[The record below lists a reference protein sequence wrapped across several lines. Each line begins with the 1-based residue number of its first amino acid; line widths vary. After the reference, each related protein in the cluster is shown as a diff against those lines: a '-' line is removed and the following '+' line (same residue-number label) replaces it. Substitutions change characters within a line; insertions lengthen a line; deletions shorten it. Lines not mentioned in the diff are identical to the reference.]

1 MKKYGKALVNISIAL
16 IGLLLV
22 LFLVPK
28 VLIFFSPFVV
38 GWVIAMIA
46 SPFVRFFEEKV
57 KIKRKAGSA
66 FVIIAV
72 IALVVFVIYLAGAKL
87 VTESMRLIEELPEM
101 WENAE
106 ADFQDIADKFDVIY
120 EKLPV
125 NVQEGITGM
134 SDKIG
139 VYMGDLVGKLST
151 PTINAVGNFA
161 KQLPTMIINVIMTLL
176 SSYFFVAERNN
187 IAAWFRQSM
196 PGNVLKRYRMLKN
209 SLLKA
214 VGGYFKAQFKIE
226 IWMYLLLVIGLSIL
240 HVKYTLLIALLIAI
254 LDFFPFFGTGTI
266 MVPWAIVKIL
276 SGDYQMALGLLIIW
290 SVGQLARQ
298 VIQPKIVGD
307 SIGVPPIPT
316 LFLLYIGYKVS
327 GVLGMIVAVPIG
339 LIVYTMYQEGVFD
352 TTRSSVLLLV
362 SGINQFRKLKPEDME
377 VLERAKREDAER
389 KRRLAE
395 ENQNA

>member
-1 MKKYGKALVNISIAL
+1 MKKYVKALANIGIAL
-16 IGLLLV
+16 LGLLLV

-38 GWVIAMIA
+38 GWVIALIA
-46 SPFVRFFEEKV
+46 SPFVRFFEEKL

-72 IALVVFVIYLAGAKL
+72 IALVIFVIYLAGSKL
-87 VTESMRLIEELPEM
+87 VTETMRLVEEFPIL
-101 WENAE
+101 WENVE
-106 ADFQDIADKFDVIY
+106 EDFGEIADKFDVVY
-120 EKLPV
+120 KKLPV
-125 NVQEGITGM
+125 NIQEGLTGM
-134 SDKIG
+134 TDKIG
-139 VYMGDLVGKLST
+139 VYVGELVGKLGT
-151 PTINAVGNFA
+151 PTITAVGNFA
-161 KQLPTMIINVIMTLL
+161 KQLPTIIINVIMTLL
-176 SSYFFVAERNN
+176 SSYFFVAERNTL
-187 IAAWFRQSM
+187 AGWFHRTM
-196 PGNVLKRYRMLKN
+196 PGKVLKRYLMLKN
-209 SLLKA
+209 GLLKA

-226 IWMYLLLVIGLSIL
+226 VWMYLLLVIGLSIL

-254 LDFFPFFGTGTI
+254 MDFLPFFGTGTI

-352 TTRSSVLLLV
+352 TTKNSAMLLV

-377 VLERAKREDAER
+377 VLEKAKQEDAER
-389 KRRLAE
+389 KRRLTE